1 MNIKEQVPLAPY
13 TTFHIGGPA
22 RFFVHAPSIE
32 EIKEALSFAK
42 ERNIPVLILG
52 GGSNVLIDDAGFD
65 GLVIKIELS
74 GVELQKNAAE
84 VLLVAGAGEN
94 WDGVVARAVG
104 EGLWGIENLSGIP
117 GTMGAAPVQ
126 NIGAYGTELKD
137 TLTWV
142 EVLDTET
149 KEIKKMSNAECAFGY
164 RTSIFKKNP
173 GRFVVLR
180 VALTLH
186 AQGAANLAYRDLAEA
201 FVGIPA
207 PGLGD
212 IRAAVLAIRARKFPD
227 LAHEGTAGSFF
238 LNPTISIQK
247 AAELAAQF
255 PALPQYQGELGVK
268 ISLAWLLDNAL
279 QLKGAA
285 VAGAR
290 LFEKQPL
297 VIVAQNPPA
306 GGCSSRDVVALAHKV
321 KKEVKEKIGIEIELE
336 VKIIS

>member
-255 PALPQYQGELGVK
+255 PALPQYPGELGVK